1 MKFEQTVNKLFT
13 NTYFLYAMVFFSALS
28 ILGYL
33 LSNNFNAIVFFA
45 LVGVITIN
53 FSRNMAVVLTGS
65 LLATNLILANKI
77 HEGMKSKK
85 TTTTEEEAVLE
96 EEPVLEED
104 ELPVAED
111 EVSTTESEEKKNKM
125 KKMMM
130 MKKMKESKSASSDT
144 DSTAVMGTDE
154 PFIMPKGQ
162 SAKLDHAASI
172 KQAYGD
178 LNNILNPEAI
188 KNLTTETMGLMKEQ
202 KKLMQSMSSMQPLM
216 NQAQELV
223 NGFKSGGFGK

>member
-53 FSRNMAVVLTGS
+53 FSRNMAVVLTVS
-65 LLATNLILANKI
+65 LMATNLILANKI

-96 EEPVLEED
+96 EEPVLEE

-154 PFIMPKGQ
+154 PYGNMKG
-162 SAKLDHAASI
+162 AKLDHAASI

-216 NQAQELV
+216 NQAQELA
-223 NGFKSGGFGK
+223 NTFKTGGFGK

>member
-45 LVGVITIN
+45 LVGIITIN
-53 FSRNMAVVLTGS
+53 FSRNMAVVLTVS

-96 EEPVLEED
+96 EEPVLEE

-154 PFIMPKGQ
+154 PFEMRKGQ

-216 NQAQELV
+216 NQAQELA
-223 NGFKSGGFGK
+223 NTFKTGGFGK

>member
-53 FSRNMAVVLTGS
+53 FSRNMAVVLS
-65 LLATNLILANKI
+65 VCLLATNFLLANKI

-85 TTTTEEEAVLE
+85 TTTTAEEDVVA
-96 EEPVLEED
+96 EEPVLEEE

-144 DSTAVMGTDE
+144 DSTAMIGTDE
-154 PFIMPKGQ
+154 PFGMRKGQ

-188 KNLTTETMGLMKEQ
+188 KNLTTETMDLMKEQ
-202 KKLMQSMSSMQPLM
+202 KKLMASMSSMQPLM

-223 NGFKSGGFGK
+223 QGFKSGGFGK